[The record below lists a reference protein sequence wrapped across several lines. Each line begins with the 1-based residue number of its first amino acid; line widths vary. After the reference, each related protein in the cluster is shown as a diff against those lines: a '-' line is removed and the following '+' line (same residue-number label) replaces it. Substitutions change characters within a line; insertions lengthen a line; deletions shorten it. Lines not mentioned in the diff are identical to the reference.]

1 MNLGRTVVRF
11 WLALAALAWL
21 GGEARAAECGLPS
34 QTELAVAAGSTA
46 TYQTE
51 GEARTACSTTIGKSY
66 ISFVGGWRT
75 EYTVTQC
82 TVFNT
87 TIRMHGTSTGRRFT
101 ATCQE
106 QTGSEGAAQFHAAWP
121 FLVQGC
127 PNGLVW
133 FGGGLNRCD
142 TACNARPSQTTLFYP
157 KPGSMTC
164 ERGCMRSFYA
174 NGDGETMT
182 TQSTGQQCTGTL
194 EDACAA
200 IPAERGNFVRNP
212 LLGVCEPV
220 SPECPE
226 GMRPVA
232 GKCAPNDFCPVGQI
246 VNENNVCEQRDGE
259 CPAGSTRALD
269 GMCRSE
275 DDDNNPNKCPPGQV
289 KGSDGTCKPDTDDD
303 GEADEGSDTGT
314 FSGGD
319 SCKVPPMCSGDAI
332 LCGQARIQ
340 WRIDCNTR
348 RNQQISGGGCAPA
361 SMPVCVGESCDLM
374 QYAQL
379 VQAWNTRCA
388 VEELARRES
397 TGGGNDNGDPVNW
410 DPTLDAAAVV
420 EDTAGTAEPDDAFT
434 DESANNG
441 GEGGLPGGSGDLD
454 TSGFGWSR
462 SCPNLPSITVMDG
475 TLDFNAVAGGSMCN
489 WFQLAGQIVL
499 ILAAMLSLRILS
511 SSTSV

>member
-1 MNLGRTVVRF
+1 MNLGRTFWKVTRYARAARF
-11 WLALAALAWL
+11 WLLLALAALAWC
-21 GGEARAAECGLPS
+21 AAPTDAYAQTNTFGACPISAKCPRDVAYAKCEERSAYYAATLPS
-34 QTELAVAAGSTA
+34 YASPLRRRCVDLANPGAFRFDTRGQDGGAWSQGS
-46 TYQTE
+46 
-51 GEARTACSTTIGKSY
+51 
-66 ISFVGGWRT
+66 GGDIFHYNPCPT
-75 EYTVTQC
+75 
-82 TVFNT
+82 
-87 TIRMHGTSTGRRFT
+87 GT
-101 ATCQE
+101 
-106 QTGSEGAAQFHAAWP
+106 
-121 FLVQGC
+121 
-127 PNGLVW
+127 VW
-133 FGGGLNRCD
+133 FGGRVGRCD
-142 TACNARPSQTTLFYP
+142 TACASRPSQTTLFNP

-164 ERGCMRSFYA
+164 ERGCMRSFHA

-182 TQSTGQQCTGTL
+182 TQSTGQQCVDTL
-194 EDACAA
+194 EEACAA

-220 SPECPE
+220 SPECPA
-226 GMRPVA
+226 GMKPVG
-232 GKCAPNDFCPVGQI
+232 GKCEPNDFCPIGQI
-246 VNENNVCEQRDGE
+246 LNENNVCEPREGE

-275 DDDNNPNKCPPGQV
+275 DDDGNPNKCPAGQV
-289 KGSDGTCKPDTDDD
+289 KGSDGTCKPDTNED
-303 GEADEGSDTGT
+303 GEADDGSDTGT

-348 RNQQISGGGCAPA
+348 RNQKISGGGCAPA

-397 TGGGNDNGDPVNW
+397 TGGGDDNGEPVAW
-410 DPTLDAAAVV
+410 DPTVDAAGVV
-420 EDTAGTAEPDDAFT
+420 EDTAGTGEPDDAFT
-434 DESANNG
+434 DESSNNDGTG
-441 GEGGLPGGSGDLD
+441 GAPGGTGELD

-462 SCPNLPSITVMDG
+462 SCPNLPSVTVMGG